1 MESQIEGVEWVL
13 AALFALG
20 VVAVIVAAIREFQK
34 LRAGDPGG
42 EDQSKD
48 DRAEERDRTPPE

>member
-20 VVAVIVAAIREFQK
+20 VVAVIIAAVREFKK

-42 EDQSKD
+42 EDQPKD
-48 DRAEERDRTPPE
+48 DS